1 MAGISDFARRL
12 RRRVS
17 FSYSE
22 IRLLTTSS
30 HQILLTTGPLVLMIV
45 FINGCAGLGTSRWA
59 MDDAVY
65 EEKYDDPYNGDDV
78 DKAQRMMKQAIDARH
93 AADRGG
99 VYVGGAA
106 SDEPFALGAELGGF
120 HYFGSFL
127 ETRGGIKGLAG
138 TSEKDWFLGGD
149 FGLRL
154 QAPSRLTPFV
164 GVGTFLGGNKKSVL
178 AENDHLDNDD
188 DLSVDERGER
198 EDVYNF
204 LASVYPELG
213 VHFWINGKT
222 RLTAGAQYHL
232 TTSGRSND
240 FWFFG
245 VSLAFLEM

>member
-1 MAGISDFARRL
+1 MW
-12 RRRVS
+12 
-17 FSYSE
+17 
-22 IRLLTTSS
+22 IRLLRPSS
-30 HQILLTTGPLVLMIV
+30 PHSWIRIILPALMIIV
-45 FINGCAGLGTSRWA
+45 INGCAGLGTSRWA

-93 AADRGG
+93 AADRSGI
-99 VYVGGAA
+99 YVGGAA
-106 SDEPFALGAELGGF
+106 SDEPLALGAELGAF

-127 ETRGGIKGLAG
+127 ETRGGIKGLGG
-138 TSEKDWFLGGD
+138 TAEKDWFLGGD

-164 GVGTFLGGNKKSVL
+164 GVGTFLGGNKHSEL

-245 VSLAFLEM
+245 ISLAFLEL

>member
-1 MAGISDFARRL
+1 M
-12 RRRVS
+12 
-17 FSYSE
+17 
-22 IRLLTTSS
+22 
-30 HQILLTTGPLVLMIV
+30 LVLMIA

-65 EEKYDDPYNGDDV
+65 EEKYDEPYNGDDV

-93 AADRGG
+93 VADRSG

-106 SDEPFALGAELGGF
+106 SDEPFALGAELGAF

-138 TSEKDWFLGGD
+138 TAEKDWFLGGD

-164 GVGTFLGGNKKSVL
+164 GVGTFLGGNKHSVL
-178 AENDHLDNDD
+178 AEDDHLDNDD

-198 EDVYNF
+198 EDVYSF

-232 TTSGRSND
+232 TTQGRSND

-245 VSLAFLEM
+245 VSLSFLEL